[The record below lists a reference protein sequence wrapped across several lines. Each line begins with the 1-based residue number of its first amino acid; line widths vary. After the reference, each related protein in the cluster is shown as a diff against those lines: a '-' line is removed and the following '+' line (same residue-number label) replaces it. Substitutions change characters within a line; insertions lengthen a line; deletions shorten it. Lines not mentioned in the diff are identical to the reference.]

1 MRARPTVRG
10 AIAAAGFTF
19 IEMLVVIA
27 ILSLL
32 ASIVVVNLDGMTA
45 PTKLRGAARTIG
57 NEILGWKQIAALR
70 NRPISIEFDVAN
82 QRWRCIDAP
91 NPTEV
96 PDPRDREEA
105 TYYGDWETLPSD
117 VRLREV
123 SFSATDL
130 ERSGTTLVTF
140 QGDGE
145 VYPSGFVAFLTH
157 DRMNDDAGVSIE
169 VSGLTGLVSYHEGH
183 VRSEETRPPEDF

>member
-1 MRARPTVRG
+1 MRARPTVESD
-10 AIAAAGFTF
+10 AAAGFTF

-27 ILSLL
+27 ILALL

-45 PTKLRGAARTIG
+45 PTKLRGTARKIG

-70 NRPISIEFDVAN
+70 NRPISIEFDVPN

-91 NPTEV
+91 NSYDV
-96 PDPRDREEA
+96 PNARDREEA
-105 TYYGDWETLPSD
+105 TYYGDWETPPSD

-123 SFSATDL
+123 SFSSTDV
-130 ERSGTTLVTF
+130 ERSGTTVITF

-157 DRMNDDAGVSIE
+157 DRLKEDAGVSIE
-169 VSGLTGLVSYHEGH
+169 VSGLTGLVSYHDGH
-183 VRSEETRPPEDF
+183 TKSEEIRPPEDF